1 MEENMDFVEE
11 MDRDDTWL
19 KAHIDEI
26 IATYPH
32 KSLAILDQRIVAVGD
47 SLEEVHRLFT
57 AHYPGRVPLL
67 FEVPSPEE
75 FVCLLCSTRTW

>member
-11 MDRDDTWL
+11 MDRDDLWL

-26 IATYPH
+26 MATYPH
-32 KSLAILDQRIVAVGD
+32 MALAVLDQRIVAVSD
-47 SLEEVHRLFT
+47 SLEEVHRLVT
-57 AHYPGRVPLL
+57 AEYPGRVPLL

-75 FVCLLCSTRTW
+75 FICLLWSTRT